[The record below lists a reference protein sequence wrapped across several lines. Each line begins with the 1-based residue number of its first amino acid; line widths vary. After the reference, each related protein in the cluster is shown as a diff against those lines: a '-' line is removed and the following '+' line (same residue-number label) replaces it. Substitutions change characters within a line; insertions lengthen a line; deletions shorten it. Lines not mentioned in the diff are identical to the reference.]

1 MRITSNIT
9 SNNALY
15 NIQKSR
21 AQLDSL
27 SEKLASQ
34 KNINRPSDDPVNAR
48 LLIGL
53 GDKITASN
61 QYNNNITKAQIWV
74 KTTSTALDGMYSYV
88 NQAESLVSSLASGT
102 TDANIQ
108 QNAINQLTAIKQQLV
123 DIGNTQLNGVYIFGG
138 GNITQAPFHNGT
150 APYYLGDET
159 ALKIEI
165 GQGMTETMNVIGSQ
179 ILAPSEASSQPY
191 GSTDILKTIDDLIN
205 TLTTNP
211 TDTVALQA
219 GAQAL
224 YKGGL
229 QLESAISA
237 VATKATRLDNASTM
251 NTSTKNTL
259 LTIFDNVQTADYAEL
274 GVKLTQQQTAFEA
287 TLSATAKVTQ
297 MSLLDYL

>member
-1 MRITSNIT
+1 MRITPNIT
-9 SNNALY
+9 SQNSLY

-21 AQLDSL
+21 SLLDNI
-27 SEKLASQ
+27 SEKLASG
-34 KNINRPSDDPVNAR
+34 KNINRPSDDPVGAR
-48 LLIGL
+48 LLMGL
-53 GDKITASN
+53 NDKLTASE
-61 QYNNNITKAQIWV
+61 QYTNNITKATIWN
-74 KTTSTALDGMYSYV
+74 KMTSTALDGMYSYV

-138 GNITQAPFHNGT
+138 GNTTQAPFHNGT

-179 ILAPSEASSQPY
+179 ILAPGEASSQPY
-191 GSTDILKTIDDLIN
+191 GSTDILKTIDDLI
-205 TLTTNP
+205 TTITTTP
-211 TDTVALQA
+211 TDTAALQA
-219 GAQAL
+219 GAKEL

-237 VATKATRLDNASTM
+237 VGTKNTRFDNANTM
-251 NTSTKNTL
+251 NTNTKNTL
-259 LTIFDNVQTADYAEL
+259 LTIFDNVQSADYAEL
-274 GVKLTQQQTAFEA
+274 GVKLTQQQTAFNA

-297 MSLLDYL
+297 MSLLDFL

>member
-1 MRITSNIT
+1 MRITPNIT
-9 SNNALY
+9 SQNSLY

-21 AQLDSL
+21 SLLDNI
-27 SEKLASQ
+27 SEKLASG
-34 KNINRPSDDPVNAR
+34 KNINRPSDDPVGAR
-48 LLIGL
+48 LLMGL
-53 GDKITASN
+53 NDKLTASE
-61 QYNNNITKAQIWV
+61 QYTNNITKATIWN
-74 KTTSTALDGMYSYV
+74 KMTSTALDGMYSYV
-88 NQAESLVSSLASGT
+88 NQAKSLVSSLASGT

-138 GNITQAPFHNGT
+138 GNTTQAPFHNGA

-179 ILAPSEASSQPY
+179 ILAPGEASSQPY
-191 GSTDILKTIDDLIN
+191 GSTDILKTIDDLIA
-205 TLTTNP
+205 TITTTP
-211 TDTVALQA
+211 TDTAALQA
-219 GAQAL
+219 GAKEL

-237 VATKATRLDNASTM
+237 VGTKSTRFDNAGTM
-251 NTSTKNTL
+251 NKSTQNTL

-274 GVKLTQQQTAFEA
+274 GVKLTQQQTAFNA

-297 MSLLDYL
+297 MSLLDFL